1 MIFIDNQQDFLE
13 SALLERAARFTL
25 ETSTALSPGLKPDSA
40 STSTGLSANA
50 DITIILTD
58 DAQLQE
64 LNRDY
69 LGVDA
74 PTDVLS
80 FPASE
85 SDPETGE
92 TYLGDIL
99 ISIPRA
105 TQQAQAAGHPVE
117 AEVQLLVVHG
127 VLHLLGHDHAE
138 AEEKYRMWAE
148 QEKVLER
155 LGLGHIKIQD
165 SE

>member
-1 MIFIDNQQDFLE
+1 MINIDNQQDFRE

-25 ETSTALSPGLKPDSA
+25 ELQPDSA
-40 STSTGLSANA
+40 DA
-50 DITIILTD
+50 DITIVLTD
-58 DAQLQE
+58 DEQLHE
-64 LNRDY
+64 LNHNF

-80 FPASE
+80 FPATE
-85 SDPETGE
+85 SDPETGAA
-92 TYLGDIL
+92 YLGDIL

-105 TQQAQAAGHPVE
+105 AQQAQASGHPLE

-138 AEEKYRMWAE
+138 ADEKARMWNE
-148 QEKVLER
+148 QAKVLER
-155 LGLGHIKIQD
+155 LGLAYVKIQD
-165 SE
+165 T

>member
-1 MIFIDNQQDFLE
+1 MIHIDNQQDFLE

-25 ETSTALSPGLKPDSA
+25 ETSTALSSGLKPD
-40 STSTGLSANA
+40 SANA
-50 DITIILTD
+50 DITIVLTD
-58 DAQLQE
+58 DAQLHE
-64 LNRDY
+64 LNREY

-85 SDPETGE
+85 TDPETG
-92 TYLGDIL
+92 TAYLGDIL

-105 TQQAQAAGHPVE
+105 MQQAQAAGHPVE

-127 VLHLLGHDHAE
+127 TLHLLGHDHAE
-138 AEEKYRMWAE
+138 AEEKASMWKAQAE
-148 QEKVLER
+148 VLER

-165 SE
+165 T